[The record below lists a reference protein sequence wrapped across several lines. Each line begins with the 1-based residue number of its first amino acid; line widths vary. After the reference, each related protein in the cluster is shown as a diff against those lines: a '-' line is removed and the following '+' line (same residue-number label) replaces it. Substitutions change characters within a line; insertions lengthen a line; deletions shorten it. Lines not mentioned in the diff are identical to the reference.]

1 MDTSKSCA
9 CGCFIILLNVESLEE
24 AIFFYNFVQSSLPS
38 KIYPIQI
45 SWPIYSKFGNESIK
59 VFSSDGKKEA
69 RLSVSQVLQWPQVPS
84 SSKFPSGFTLLTEKK
99 NIACWFLKCNCLE

>member
-45 SWPIYSKFGNESIK
+45 SWPIYSKFGNESMK
-59 VFSSDGKKEA
+59 VFSSDGKRKQDY
-69 RLSVSQVLQWPQVPS
+69 LSP
-84 SSKFPSGFTLLTEKK
+84 KYCSG
-99 NIACWFLKCNCLE
+99 LKCQVVVNSPLVSLSSQKKEILRVGF